1 MGKEL
6 FFLIDTGAK
15 ISILKEISDFFKY
28 VRNNNTIKIQ
38 GLSQELTKSKA
49 LAPTENQTSKY
60 IIPHDFHILNIQFAI
75 SCDRIEG
82 IDFIKNYNCQLDFKR
97 SEDWLIIRPKN
108 LNHP

>member
-15 ISILKEISDFFKY
+15 ISILKKISDFFKY

-49 LAPTENQTSKY
+49 LKKNRQA
-60 IIPHDFHILNIQFAI
+60 IL
-75 SCDRIEG
+75 DRAFSERV
-82 IDFIKNYNCQLDFKR
+82 KNRTN
-97 SEDWLIIRPKN
+97 
-108 LNHP
+108 